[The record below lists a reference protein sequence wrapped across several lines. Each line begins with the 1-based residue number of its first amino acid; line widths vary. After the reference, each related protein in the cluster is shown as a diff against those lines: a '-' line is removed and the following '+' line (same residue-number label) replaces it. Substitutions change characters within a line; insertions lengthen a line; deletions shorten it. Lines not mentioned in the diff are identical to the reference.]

1 MYTPDLPSF
10 MSALN
15 DEQKV
20 AVEHPI
26 GEPACLISGAGSGK
40 TRCLQSRV
48 VWLISKGVPPKKIL
62 VVTFT
67 NKAAKEVNERLLK
80 ALPELENGPM
90 PRVSTIHALALSAIR
105 KNPPA
110 FSIDGELTLQSRV
123 SPLDDYDQYQMMKK
137 IIERE
142 NIIDTNPK
150 SVLEKIG
157 FHRSRGVGFV
167 KDYTEE
173 IAEEAER
180 IHAGYH
186 AMNDIEVKL
195 WGRYE
200 VEKTRNSVVDFDDML
215 HLTVR
220 RFRTDEKWRA
230 SIQRLWDHV
239 LMDEA
244 QDTNPV
250 QWEFVNSLLGPEN
263 KNIYVVGDM
272 SQSIY
277 GFQGAV
283 PQILKDFSESWRGLQ
298 PKLYRIARN
307 HRSVPEIV
315 ALANAIQTKMT
326 RTIPL
331 KMESWRGINGEHG
344 KIEIL
349 RGIMPQDVAASIAS
363 EIYKDNEKFIR
374 DAGVAATGGKPRP
387 SSSKPI
393 SYRENC
399 ILVRAAIQVRDLEAE
414 LVKRRI
420 PYVVRGG
427 RGLLQTEEVRDIL
440 AYMRL
445 ATNHKDFMAFVRAAQ
460 VPKRGCGE
468 VALEKIREYA
478 NARHDG
484 DLIEA
489 AMVDKNAR
497 VAGFGGIV
505 KILTQFSE
513 APCTMLQQVLEHTKY
528 VDYIKDKYKKDSAK
542 VKTKLENLE
551 RFATLIEGL
560 VEEGSMTAEDM
571 IFQLT
576 LDRPKDDDESGAVT
590 ISTIHSA
597 KGLEWKRCYV
607 HGLVEGILPHQ
618 FSMGDDEEIEEE
630 RRAFYVACTRPKDY
644 LILCIHEMQQRGPN
658 TVMLRPSRFLAEI
671 GVS

>member
-1 MYTPDLPSF
+1 MQ
-10 MSALN
+10 LN
-15 DEQKV
+15 EEQLL
-20 AVEHPI
+20 AVTHPLN
-26 GEPACLISGAGSGK
+26 EPACLIAGAGSGK
-40 TRCLQSRV
+40 TRVLTERV
-48 VWLISKGVPPKKIL
+48 RYLMNDQGVVPKRICA
-62 VVTFT
+62 VTFT
-67 NKAAKEVNERLLK
+67 NKAAGELLTRLDLTDETPADK
-80 ALPELENGPM
+80 K
-90 PRVSTIHALALSAIR
+90 PRVSTIHSLALSAIR

-110 FSIDGELTLQSRV
+110 FSIEGEVSLQNKV
-123 SPLDDYDQYQMMKK
+123 SPLDDYDQNQMMKK

-142 NIIDTNPK
+142 KITDTNPYAI
-150 SVLEKIG
+150 LEKIS
-157 FHRSRGVGFV
+157 FHRARGVGFA
-167 KDYTEE
+167 KDYTDE

-186 AMNDIEVKL
+186 ALDGTGLKL
-195 WGRYE
+195 WALYE
-200 VEKTRNSVVDFDDML
+200 QEKARNSVVDFDDML

-220 RFRTDEKWRA
+220 RFRRDTKWRE
-230 SIQRLWDHV
+230 SIQRMWDHV

-250 QWEFVNSLLGPEN
+250 QWEFVNSLLSPTN
-263 KNIYVVGDM
+263 MNIYVVGDM

-277 GFQGAV
+277 GFNGAV
-283 PQILKDFSESWRGLQ
+283 PKILKDFSESWRGVQ

-315 ALANAIQTKMT
+315 NLANAIQNKMT

-331 KMESWRGINGEHG
+331 KMESWRGLQNEHG
-344 KIEIL
+344 RRETIK
-349 RGIMPQDVAASIAS
+349 GIMARDIAANIAV
-363 EIYKDNEKFIR
+363 EIFRDNEKFLR
-374 DAGVAATGGKPRP
+374 DAQTVAQGGKPRE
-387 SSSKPI
+387 SSAKPI

-399 ILVRAAIQVRDLEAE
+399 ILVRAAIQIRDIEGE
-414 LVKRRI
+414 LVRRRI

-427 RGLLQTEEVRDIL
+427 RGLLQTEEIRDIL

-445 ATNHKDFMAFVRAAQ
+445 ATNHRDFMAFVRAAQ

-468 VALEKIREYA
+468 VALEKLRTIA
-478 NARHDG
+478 MSNFDG
-484 DLIEA
+484 DLVEA
-489 AMVDKNAR
+489 AIADKSNKIA
-497 VAGFGGIV
+497 VFGGIV
-505 KILTQFSE
+505 KLISQFAE
-513 APCTMLQQVLEHTKY
+513 APVKMLEQVLSHTKY
-528 VDYIKDKYKKDSAK
+528 TDYITEKYKRDTGK

-560 VEEGSMTAEDM
+560 VEEGTMTAEDM

-597 KGLEWKRCYV
+597 KGLEWKRVYV
-607 HGLVEGILPHQ
+607 ANIVEGSLPHK

-630 RRAFYVACTRPKDY
+630 RRLFYVACTRARDY
-644 LILCIHEMQQRGPN
+644 LLLCIPAMSQNGPN
-658 TVMLRPSRFLAEI
+658 TLNLKPSRFLAEI